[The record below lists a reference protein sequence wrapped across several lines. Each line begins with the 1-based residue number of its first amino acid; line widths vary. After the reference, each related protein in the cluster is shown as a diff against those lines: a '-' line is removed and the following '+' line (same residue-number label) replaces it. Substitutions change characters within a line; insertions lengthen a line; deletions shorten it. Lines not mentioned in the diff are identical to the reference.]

1 MKQDLINK
9 GINATEN
16 KQNNIGAM
24 LFVLFTILFLT
35 AVTFCGLYIK
45 GLANDQQYE
54 RKMHEL
60 DSINASLQATNNELM
75 HDNLNRND

>member
-1 MKQDLINK
+1 MKKDLINN

-24 LFVLFTILFLT
+24 LLVLFTILFLT

-45 GLANDQQYE
+45 GLANEQQYE

-60 DSINASLQATNNELM
+60 DSLNASLQATNNELM
-75 HDNLNRND
+75 HDNLNLK

>member
-24 LFVLFTILFLT
+24 LLVLFTILFLT
-35 AVTFCGLYIK
+35 TVTFCGLYIK
-45 GLANDQQYE
+45 GLSNEQQYE

-60 DSINASLQATNNELM
+60 DSLNASLQATNNELI
-75 HDNLNRND
+75 HDNLNLK